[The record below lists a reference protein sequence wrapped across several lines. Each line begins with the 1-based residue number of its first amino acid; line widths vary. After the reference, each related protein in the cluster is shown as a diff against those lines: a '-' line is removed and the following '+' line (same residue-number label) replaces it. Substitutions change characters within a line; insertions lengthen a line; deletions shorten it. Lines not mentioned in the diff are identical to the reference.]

1 MAPALLAQAKK
12 ELTLGWA
19 GSALGDPEVI
29 RYQPRQ
35 SLSVPKL
42 QLPPAR
48 GQQLPGHPQH
58 RGSWGQMP
66 QWQSQ
71 MTGSAIDQSALSASR
86 QSAQHLGQASEQVE
100 KERTLRPGGLC
111 SLPATLTPS
120 SGVLLSPASASAVAE
135 NCRTASCTQA
145 EMTEQPLTFRTT
157 HPTRTP
163 AARTLGQCLGP
174 KSGSP
179 HSSGTRVGTCW
190 LIPSQLPRRAR
201 LGSPFVLGGGQVRA
215 HLR

>member
-1 MAPALLAQAKK
+1 MVPALLAQAKK

-42 QLPPAR
+42 QLPPER
-48 GQQLPGHPQH
+48 GQQLLGHPQH
-58 RGSWGQMP
+58 RRSWGQMP

-71 MTGSAIDQSALSASR
+71 MTGSAIDQLALSASR
-86 QSAQHLGQASEQVE
+86 QSAQHLGQASEQGE

-135 NCRTASCTQA
+135 NCRTASCTRA
-145 EMTEQPLTFRTT
+145 EKTEQPPDPQCPSPYLHTCHSDLGPLPGRSSQAICTAAA
-157 HPTRTP
+157 PGWEP
-163 AARTLGQCLGP
+163 AA
-174 KSGSP
+174 
-179 HSSGTRVGTCW
+179 
-190 LIPSQLPRRAR
+190 
-201 LGSPFVLGGGQVRA
+201 
-215 HLR
+215 